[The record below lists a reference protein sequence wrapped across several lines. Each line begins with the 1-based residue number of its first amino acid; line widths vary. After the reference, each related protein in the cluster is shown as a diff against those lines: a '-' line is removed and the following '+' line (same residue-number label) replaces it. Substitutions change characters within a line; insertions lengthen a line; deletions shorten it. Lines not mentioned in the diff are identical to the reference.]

1 MSAGSSSTF
10 EAKSF
15 MKSICAAATTP
26 LDDVNTRHAQIG
38 AQSGEY
44 WLVSKDGE
52 QDWPVVVCDE
62 DIVQRYFKGPRPE
75 NARKADGTWSGLFQ
89 PGGDLM
95 GQVCFPVL
103 YLGTLKL

>member
-1 MSAGSSSTF
+1 MA
-10 EAKSF
+10 AKSCNR
-15 MKSICAAATTP
+15 SISAAAKTP

-38 AQSGEY
+38 AQPGEY

-52 QDWPVVVCDE
+52 QDWPIVICDE
-62 DIVQRYFKGPRPE
+62 DIVQKFFKGSRPE
-75 NARKADGTWSGLFQ
+75 NARKADGTWPKDFQ
-89 PGGDLM
+89 PGGNIL

>member
-1 MSAGSSSTF
+1 MSAGPSSTM
-10 EAKSF
+10 EAKST
-15 MKSICAAATTP
+15 KRSICAAARTS

-52 QDWPVVVCDE
+52 QDWPVVICDE
-62 DIVQRYFKGPRPE
+62 DIVQSYFKGSRPE
-75 NARKADGTWSGLFQ
+75 NARKVDRTWPELFQ
-89 PGGDLM
+89 PGGNLM